1 MSDFLKGA
9 GETAGLTATLVGTV
23 VGAGFISGAEL
34 VRFFPSEGFLPYVA
48 IAAGLFALCFLL
60 LFSAGRKY
68 GGYEGMLAGVFGRI
82 APLFR
87 AVVLASSLVMCSSM
101 LAGITATVRE
111 GFGLREVFP
120 FFALAALVLLYF
132 VSYRGVKGIFAV
144 NLALVPLIL
153 VFVAVYALR
162 VPSYAGI
169 PYAEKDAFS
178 SLSAVILYTALN
190 TFLAAPV
197 VCDAGAKGKGNAGCL
212 LSAALIGFCIAA
224 VLANI
229 TAEGAGA
236 LSAEMPFL
244 YVVGRS
250 AAPGRIFSAVCL
262 CGILTTLFSS
272 YYPLHG
278 CVNGKKRAPL
288 WRALLCLAAF
298 ALSAMGLK
306 QIVGFIYPLVGGAGA
321 AFLLFIAVRERGL
334 FFDEDLFRQRDD
346 RVHSRRKHAQDEG
359 RGHHQIQ
366 PHHLPSVHDQVS
378 QPRF

>member
-1 MSDFLKGA
+1 MS
-9 GETAGLTATLVGTV
+9 EREITV
-23 VGAGFISGAEL
+23 
-34 VRFFPSEGFLPYVA
+34 
-48 IAAGLFALCFLL
+48 
-60 LFSAGRKY
+60 
-68 GGYEGMLAGVFGRI
+68 
-82 APLFR
+82 
-87 AVVLASSLVMCSSM
+87 
-101 LAGITATVRE
+101 TVRE

-162 VPSYAGI
+162 VPTYAGI

-197 VCDAGAKGKGNAGCL
+197 VCDAGEKGKGNAGCL

-250 AAPGRIFSAVCL
+250 AALGRIFSVVCL

-278 CVNGKKRAPL
+278 CVTGKKRAPL
-288 WRALLCLAAF
+288 WRALLCLACLA
-298 ALSAMGLK
+298 
-306 QIVGFIYPLVGGAGA
+306 VELVIMHRLHKMRLHTDKRYAWY
-321 AFLLFIAVRERGL
+321 ERAS
-334 FFDEDLFRQRDD
+334 QKAS
-346 RVHSRRKHAQDEG
+346 H
-359 RGHHQIQ
+359 
-366 PHHLPSVHDQVS
+366 VS
-378 QPRF
+378 